1 MPELPVTTILVNN
14 VSDTLTLAPGERLS
28 IDVALD
34 PGLSVGNQAD
44 YWVRADT
51 PLGTFWLND
60 ALQFIE
66 SEEPIR
72 AFGGALMELPSFNIL
87 SGSTNGLPSGM
98 YTLVFAV
105 DDNKDGVFDGTFQDA
120 MIFIINP

>member
-1 MPELPVTTILVNN
+1 MRTCSSSWPLNN
-14 VSDTLTLAPGERLS
+14 TSDSLTLVPGERLS
-28 IDVALD
+28 LDVALD

-60 ALQFIE
+60 ALQFIA

-72 AFGGALMELPSFNIL
+72 VFGGALIELPSFNIL
-87 SGSTNGLPSGM
+87 SGSTNGLPLGT
-98 YTLVFAV
+98 YTIVFAV
-105 DDNKDGVFDGTFQDA
+105 DDNKDGIFDGTFQDA
-120 MIFIINP
+120 ITFIINP